1 MTHMEVSLRLTR
13 WIKRTFPE
21 GSADPVLGQ
30 LRALPAEVI
39 GGQDPERIQA
49 SLVICTRGEWH
60 VFQECV
66 ALAEAD
72 WRDILV
78 CSGLGNADWPA
89 CLDSVLGPDHEGG

>member
-30 LRALPAEVI
+30 LRGLPAEVI

-60 VFQECV
+60 SFQECI

-72 WRDILV
+72 WRDALV
-78 CSGLGNADWPA
+78 GAGLGNTDWPA
-89 CLDSVLGPDHEGG
+89 CLDAVLGPVEKGD